1 MDDERAF
8 QLKDIALNRIKLRPF
23 VIFNQVLQTGSMLH
37 AANQLHLTQP
47 AVTKA
52 IQELEAQLQVKL
64 FIRKKH
70 GVEPTPEGRLLA
82 DRSRHLL
89 TQLRYLVDDINSF
102 RGGGTGH
109 IVVGTLLSGSV
120 RLLPEAIIE
129 LKKKYPNVVVTVK
142 VGTIEELFPALLKGD
157 LDMVV
162 GRIPHAQ
169 SKIIRQYELT
179 HTALFRERV
188 NLAVSKNHP
197 LLMVK
202 DMQLEDMLNYPWL
215 LPLPGSEMRQAI
227 ADFFQQKQIP
237 FPHNIIES
245 MSLLTTIIILMQ
257 SEAICCMSD
266 HVIEYLSQNNMVAVL
281 PVGDIGQVV
290 EVGYSVRPNEALSMA
305 CQNLIQIMH
314 RLFDNLNPSSED
326 QLSSLNFT

>member
-1 MDDERAF
+1 MNIDDEQAF
-8 QLKDIALNRIKLRPF
+8 KVKDIALNRIKLRPF
-23 VIFNQVLQTGSMLH
+23 VIFNQVLQTGSILH
-37 AANQLHLTQP
+37 AANQLHLSQP

-82 DRSRHLL
+82 DRSTHLL

-102 RGGGTGH
+102 RGGNTGH

-129 LKKKYPNVVVTVK
+129 LKKDYPNVVVTVK

-162 GRIPHAQ
+162 GRIPNME
-169 SKIIRQYELT
+169 SKIARQYDLT
-179 HTALFRERV
+179 HTALFRERM
-188 NLAVSKNHP
+188 NLVVSKNHP
-197 LLMVK
+197 LLLNK
-202 DMQLEDMLNYPWL
+202 TMQLTDLLDYPWL
-215 LPLPGSEMRQAI
+215 LPLPGSEMRQTI
-227 ADFFQQKQIP
+227 ANFFQQKQVP

-245 MSLLTTIIILMQ
+245 MSLLTTIMILIQ

-266 HVIEYLSQNNMVAVL
+266 HVAAYLSQNNMLAVL
-281 PVGDIGQVV
+281 PVENIGEMV
-290 EVGYSVRPNEALSMA
+290 EVGYSLRPNEILSMA
-305 CQNLIQIMH
+305 CKNLIGIMH
-314 RLFDNLNPSSED
+314 RLFDNLNESE
-326 QLSSLNFT
+326 